1 MLWVAGVP
9 IKKPKIKCEAC
20 NKHYI
25 PSKQII
31 IMCGYF
37 RTENPFCKWCQKLP
51 IKELNE
57 MLGCKTGEII
67 KSEMTCKKCQQYP
80 SLNNES
86 RICINCEKELK

>member
-1 MLWVAGVP
+1 
-9 IKKPKIKCEAC
+9 
-20 NKHYI
+20 
-25 PSKQII
+25 
-31 IMCGYF
+31 
-37 RTENPFCKWCQKLP
+37 
-51 IKELNE
+51 